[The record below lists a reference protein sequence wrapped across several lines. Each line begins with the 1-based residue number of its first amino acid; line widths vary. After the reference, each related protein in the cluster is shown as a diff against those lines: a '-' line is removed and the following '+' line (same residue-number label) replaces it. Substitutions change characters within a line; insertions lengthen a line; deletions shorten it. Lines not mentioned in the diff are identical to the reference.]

1 MSFVENSS
9 QQLSFDDSIF
19 NLTEREQRFL
29 NSSWAKDFSDKIF
42 PAIDEKLFAVLYS
55 DKDSRPNT
63 PVNVI
68 VGAMIL
74 KEFMNLTDDEMVQ
87 SLMFDVRYQY
97 ALHTTSFKEQPLSD
111 RTFSRFRAR
120 VVSYET
126 LTGIDLIHAC
136 MISLSGQIAEFMNIT
151 PTLQRMDSLMVSANI
166 RNISMI
172 ELFYRCVAD
181 LLKVMSKNDDTI
193 PENLSHYLDKDDY
206 NKIVYHMRSI
216 NIKERIKTVLIDA
229 VQLSKLC
236 SGRYDETSEYQLLIR
251 LLNEQAI
258 EDDGKYRLRTK
269 EEKVNGSHHLIN
281 PADPE
286 ATCSTKAGK
295 KHFGY
300 VANVVESVGETG
312 SVVTEYMYE
321 QNTHSDSE
329 FAREYME
336 SLPENGE
343 EITLVTDG
351 TYGSE
356 RNSEIAKQ
364 HNVNFVNTNFTG
376 LKLDEIYADFVI
388 SEDGSEIVECPN
400 KQVPLKSKLTTRR
413 KRNNQNKIYT
423 AHYPKETCEQC
434 PYRDR
439 CKPIFQ
445 KNTARK
451 EVPYSMIRHAKQQLY
466 MKTEDF
472 RNYARFRNGVETIPS
487 ILRRKYH
494 VDKIPAHRKIPT
506 KLHFGF
512 KIAALNFN
520 KLLKYLSS
528 QISCAI
534 QPERG

>member
-1 MSFVENSS
+1 MSFVENNS
-9 QQLSFDDSIF
+9 QQISFDDSLF

-29 NSSWAKDFSDKIF
+29 NSSWAKAFSDKVF
-42 PAIDEKLFAVLYS
+42 PAIDEKRFSVLYS
-55 DKDSRPNT
+55 DKASRPNT

-74 KEFMNLTDDEMVQ
+74 KELMNLTDDELMQ

-111 RTFSRFRAR
+111 RSLSRFRAR
-120 VVSYET
+120 LISYET
-126 LTGIDLIHAC
+126 LTGIDLIHEC
-136 MISLSGQIAEFMNIT
+136 INSLSAEMASFMNIT
-151 PTLQRMDSLMVSANI
+151 PTLQRMDSLMISANI
-166 RNISMI
+166 RNLSMI

-181 LLKVMSKNDDTI
+181 LLKIMSKNNDAI
-193 PENLSHYLDKDDY
+193 PENLSHYLEKDDY
-206 NKIVYHMRSI
+206 NKVVYHMRSI

-236 SGRYDETSEYQLLIR
+236 SGTYNETNEYQLLIR
-251 LLNEQAI
+251 LLNEQSI

-269 EEKVNGSHHLIN
+269 EEKVKGSHHLIN

-286 ATCSTKAGK
+286 ATFSTKAGK

-300 VANVVESVGETG
+300 VANVVESVGENG
-312 SVVTEYMYE
+312 SIVTEYMYE

-336 SLPENGE
+336 SLPEDGE
-343 EITLVTDG
+343 ETTLVTDG
-351 TYGSE
+351 AYGSE
-356 RNSEIAKQ
+356 GNSEIAKQ

-376 LKLDEIYADFVI
+376 SKPDEIYAEFVI
-388 SEDGSEIVECPN
+388 SEDGSEIIECPN
-400 KQVPLKSKLTTRR
+400 KQVPLKSKLTTRQ
-413 KRNNQNKIYT
+413 KKNNQNKIYT
-423 AHYPKETCEQC
+423 AHYPKSTCEQC
-434 PYRDR
+434 PYKDR
-439 CKPIFQ
+439 CNPKFL
-445 KNTARK
+445 KSTARK

-472 RNYARFRNGVETIPS
+472 RKHARFRNGVETIPS

-494 VDKIPAHRKIPT
+494 VDRIPAHRRIPT

-528 QISCAI
+528 PAFCAL
-534 QPERG
+534 QPERA